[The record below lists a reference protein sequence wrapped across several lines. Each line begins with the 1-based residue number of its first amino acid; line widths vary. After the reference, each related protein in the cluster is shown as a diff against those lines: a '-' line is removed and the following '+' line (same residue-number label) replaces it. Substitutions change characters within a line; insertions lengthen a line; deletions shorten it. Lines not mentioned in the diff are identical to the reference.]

1 MDYHCD
7 IPLVLTLFKPDFV
20 GITQFTNCAD
30 NFPLSASLDQLLPS
44 LQLQESLS
52 CAFNFSERTPRTD
65 RNSLARRDHLRLL
78 VTSRRHVMRGATR
91 EERSLPA
98 AYTDTART
106 PTRLL
111 VCVSPNGLLLA
122 VTLYGTT
129 GILPTVILG
138 THGFYSM
145 YSVAAARPVGYR
157 IRGRPTPRP
166 LSLSE
171 RFFPRALLLDHASS
185 RLGTFVLLYL

>member
-1 MDYHCD
+1 MVHR
-7 IPLVLTLFKPDFV
+7 P
-20 GITQFTNCAD
+20 A
-30 NFPLSASLDQLLPS
+30 A
-44 LQLQESLS
+44 
-52 CAFNFSERTPRTD
+52 
-65 RNSLARRDHLRLL
+65 
-78 VTSRRHVMRGATR
+78 
-91 EERSLPA
+91 A
-98 AYTDTART
+98 AYTHTHSADAYAS
-106 PTRLL
+106 LL

-138 THGFYSM
+138 THRFYSM
-145 YSVAAARPVGYR
+145 YCKSVGFSPESPAVAAARPVGYR